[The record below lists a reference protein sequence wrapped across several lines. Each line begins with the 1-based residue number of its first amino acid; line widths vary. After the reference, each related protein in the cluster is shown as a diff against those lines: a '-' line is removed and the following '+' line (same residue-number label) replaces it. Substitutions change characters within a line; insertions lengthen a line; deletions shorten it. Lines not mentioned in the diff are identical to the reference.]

1 MTAQLS
7 TMRFGTEDFGDDK
20 RVAAGALLRRDRH
33 AMAVELRPW
42 PGGDGD
48 EVGYDAG
55 PDLVIHDAPDGA
67 PWLWEIEHASQ
78 YPEHIAAALAAMRQ
92 LLPQAAE

>member
-1 MTAQLS
+1 ML
-7 TMRFGTEDFGDDK
+7 FGTEDFGDDK
-20 RVAAGALLRRDRH
+20 RVAADACYYAETDT
-33 AMAVELRPW
+33 MAVELRPW
-42 PGGDGD
+42 PGDGD
-48 EVGYDAG
+48 VVGYDAG

-78 YPEHIAAALAAMRQ
+78 HPEHIAPARAAMRE